1 MVETLWIS
9 FLNIAWAS
17 SSWFTAKFF
26 ISLLVTVTLNPN
38 PRFLLMPKCFV
49 CYGVLEPKPNSF
61 KVCRLLWATNL
72 NDTSHFWPEML
83 YISRCQALK
92 RPLRWPAKPL
102 AHSIRRPLSLSP
114 SLSLRPTSRFRQE
127 EQPELK
133 EKVRPLENSDS
144 FYEKMGKPGIKN
156 QVIVSRVTLS
166 FPPSNLYL

>member
-1 MVETLWIS
+1 
-9 FLNIAWAS
+9 
-17 SSWFTAKFF
+17 
-26 ISLLVTVTLNPN
+26 
-38 PRFLLMPKCFV
+38 
-49 CYGVLEPKPNSF
+49 
-61 KVCRLLWATNL
+61 
-72 NDTSHFWPEML
+72 ML

-92 RPLRWPAKPL
+92 RTLRWPAKPL